1 VSNPRKRAARRKQ
14 QAAEIEASQDGLR
27 KSIAET
33 QRLVTE
39 SDAMLRRHHQE
50 LEDDGTS

>member
-1 VSNPRKRAARRKQ
+1 MSNPKQRAARRKQ
-14 QAAEIEASQDGLR
+14 QAAEIEASQR

-33 QRLVTE
+33 KRLVTE

-50 LEDDGTS
+50 RDEDELT

>member
-1 VSNPRKRAARRKQ
+1 MSNPNQRAARRKQ
-14 QAAEIEASQDGLR
+14 QAAEIEASQDSLR

-33 QRLVTE
+33 KRLVTE

-50 LEDDGTS
+50 RDEDELT